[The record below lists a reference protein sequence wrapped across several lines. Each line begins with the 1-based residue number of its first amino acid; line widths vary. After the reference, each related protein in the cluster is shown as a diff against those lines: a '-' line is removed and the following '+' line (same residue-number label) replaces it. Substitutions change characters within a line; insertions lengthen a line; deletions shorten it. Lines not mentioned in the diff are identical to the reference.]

1 MKKPWN
7 IPPGSQ
13 GCTGA
18 GRMYAKYAKKRARQ
32 GQGGRLLLACVTL
45 CNVGLSL
52 ALAVLR
58 RQEVLHAVR
67 TQDGEGVQVLL
78 TAQKETKTQ
87 EEREVSP

>member
-1 MKKPWN
+1 MRVRKPWDL
-7 IPPGSQ
+7 PPGSQ

-18 GRMYAKYAKKRARQ
+18 GRMYAKKRARQ

-58 RQEVLHAVR
+58 RQEVLHAVK

>member
-1 MKKPWN
+1 MRVRKPWDL
-7 IPPGSQ
+7 PPGSQ
-13 GCTGA
+13 GCAGA
-18 GRMYAKYAKKRARQ
+18 GRMYAKKRARQ

-58 RQEVLHAVR
+58 RQEVLHAVK

>member
-1 MKKPWN
+1 MRVRKPWDL
-7 IPPGSQ
+7 PPGSQ

-18 GRMYAKYAKKRARQ
+18 GRMYAKKRARQ

-45 CNVGLSL
+45 CNVALSL

>member
-1 MKKPWN
+1 MRVRKPWDL
-7 IPPGSQ
+7 PPGSQ

-18 GRMYAKYAKKRARQ
+18 GRMYAKKQTRR

>member
-18 GRMYAKYAKKRARQ
+18 GRMYAKKRACR

-58 RQEVLHAVR
+58 RQEVLHAVK

>member
-18 GRMYAKYAKKRARQ
+18 GRMYAKKRACR

-67 TQDGEGVQVLL
+67 TQDGTGAQVRL

-87 EEREVSP
+87 DEREVSP

>member
-1 MKKPWN
+1 MRVRKPWDL
-7 IPPGSQ
+7 PPGSQ
-13 GCTGA
+13 GCA
-18 GRMYAKYAKKRARQ
+18 GVGRIYAKKRARQ

-67 TQDGEGVQVLL
+67 TRTDGCQVLL

>member
-1 MKKPWN
+1 MRVRKPWDL
-7 IPPGSQ
+7 PPGSQ

-18 GRMYAKYAKKRARQ
+18 GRMYAKKRTRQ

-67 TQDGEGVQVLL
+67 TQDGTGAQVLL
-78 TAQKETKTQ
+78 TAQKETKIQ

>member
-1 MKKPWN
+1 MRVRKPWDL
-7 IPPGSQ
+7 PPGSQ

-18 GRMYAKYAKKRARQ
+18 GRMYAKKRACR

-67 TQDGEGVQVLL
+67 TQDGTGVQVLL

-87 EEREVSP
+87 EKREVSP

>member
-18 GRMYAKYAKKRARQ
+18 GRMYAKKRACR
-32 GQGGRLLLACVTL
+32 GQGGRLLACVTL

-67 TQDGEGVQVLL
+67 TQDGTGAQVLL

>member
-1 MKKPWN
+1 MRVRKPWDL
-7 IPPGSQ
+7 PPGSQ

-18 GRMYAKYAKKRARQ
+18 GRMYAIKQARR

-67 TQDGEGVQVLL
+67 TQDGTGAQVLL

>member
-1 MKKPWN
+1 MRVRKPWDL
-7 IPPGSQ
+7 PPGSQ
-13 GCTGA
+13 GCAGA
-18 GRMYAKYAKKRARQ
+18 GRMYAKKRARR

-67 TQDGEGVQVLL
+67 TQDGECVQVLL

>member
-1 MKKPWN
+1 MRVRKPWDL
-7 IPPGSQ
+7 PPGSQ
-13 GCTGA
+13 GCAGA
-18 GRMYAKYAKKRARQ
+18 GRMYAKKRARQ

-67 TQDGEGVQVLL
+67 TQDGTGAQVLL

>member
-18 GRMYAKYAKKRARQ
+18 GRMYVKKRACR

-67 TQDGEGVQVLL
+67 TQDGTGAQVLL

>member
-18 GRMYAKYAKKRARQ
+18 GRMYAKKRACR

-52 ALAVLR
+52 ALAVYNRRETLKVLR
-58 RQEVLHAVR
+58 RQ
-67 TQDGEGVQVLL
+67 DGAMLVIS
-78 TAQKETKTQ
+78 AQKETKAGKN
-87 EEREVSP
+87 P

>member
-7 IPPGSQ
+7 IPLGSQ

-18 GRMYAKYAKKRARQ
+18 GRMYAKKRARQ

-67 TQDGEGVQVLL
+67 TQDGTGAQVLL
-78 TAQKETKTQ
+78 TAQKETKIQ

>member
-1 MKKPWN
+1 MRVRKPWDL
-7 IPPGSQ
+7 PPGSQ
-13 GCTGA
+13 GCA
-18 GRMYAKYAKKRARQ
+18 GVGRIYAKKRARQ

-52 ALAVLR
+52 A
-58 RQEVLHAVR
+58 QEVLHAVR
-67 TQDGEGVQVLL
+67 TQDGTGVQVLL

>member
-1 MKKPWN
+1 MRVRKPWDL
-7 IPPGSQ
+7 PPGSQ

-18 GRMYAKYAKKRARQ
+18 GRMYAKQQARR

-67 TQDGEGVQVLL
+67 TQDGTGAQVLL

>member
-1 MKKPWN
+1 MRVRKPWDL
-7 IPPGSQ
+7 PPGSQ

-18 GRMYAKYAKKRARQ
+18 GRMYAKKRARQ

-67 TQDGEGVQVLL
+67 TQDGEGAQVLL

>member
-7 IPPGSQ
+7 IPLGSQ
-13 GCTGA
+13 GCA
-18 GRMYAKYAKKRARQ
+18 GVGRIYAKKQARR

-45 CNVGLSL
+45 CYVGLSL

-67 TQDGEGVQVLL
+67 TQDGEGAQVLL

>member
-1 MKKPWN
+1 MRVRKPWDL
-7 IPPGSQ
+7 PPGSQ
-13 GCTGA
+13 GCA
-18 GRMYAKYAKKRARQ
+18 GVGRIYAKKRARQ

-52 ALAVLR
+52 ALAVL
-58 RQEVLHAVR
+58 
-67 TQDGEGVQVLL
+67 QDGEGVQVLL

>member
-1 MKKPWN
+1 MRVRKPWDL
-7 IPPGSQ
+7 PPGSQ
-13 GCTGA
+13 GCAGA
-18 GRMYAKYAKKRARQ
+18 GRMYAKKRARR

-67 TQDGEGVQVLL
+67 TQDGTGAQVLL

>member
-13 GCTGA
+13 GCAGA
-18 GRMYAKYAKKRARQ
+18 GRMYAKKRARQ

-58 RQEVLHAVR
+58 RQEVLHAVK
-67 TQDGEGVQVLL
+67 TQDGEGAQVLL

>member
-1 MKKPWN
+1 MRVRKPWDL
-7 IPPGSQ
+7 PPGSQ
-13 GCTGA
+13 GCTGV
-18 GRMYAKYAKKRARQ
+18 GRIYAKKRARR

-67 TQDGEGVQVLL
+67 TQDGTGAQVLL

>member
-7 IPPGSQ
+7 LPPGSQ
-13 GCTGA
+13 GCSGA
-18 GRMYAKYAKKRARQ
+18 GRLYVKKRRGR

-45 CNVGLSL
+45 CNVALSL

>member
-1 MKKPWN
+1 MRVRKPWDL
-7 IPPGSQ
+7 PPGSQ
-13 GCTGA
+13 GCA
-18 GRMYAKYAKKRARQ
+18 GVGRIYAKKQ
-32 GQGGRLLLACVTL
+32 QGGRLLLACVTL

-58 RQEVLHAVR
+58 RQEVLHAVK
-67 TQDGEGVQVLL
+67 TQDGEGAQVLL

>member
-1 MKKPWN
+1 MRVRKPWD

-13 GCTGA
+13 GCSGA
-18 GRMYAKYAKKRARQ
+18 GRQYARRRPRRGSGAK
-32 GQGGRLLLACVTL
+32 LLLAFVTL

-58 RQEVLHAVR
+58 RQEVLHAVK
-67 TQDGEGVQVLL
+67 TQDGTGAQVLL

>member
-1 MKKPWN
+1 MRVRKPWDL
-7 IPPGSQ
+7 PPGSQ

-18 GRMYAKYAKKRARQ
+18 GRMYAKKRTSR

-67 TQDGEGVQVLL
+67 TQDGTGAQVLL
-78 TAQKETKTQ
+78 TAQKETKIQ

>member
-1 MKKPWN
+1 MRVRKPWDL
-7 IPPGSQ
+7 PPGSQ
-13 GCTGA
+13 GCA
-18 GRMYAKYAKKRARQ
+18 GVGRIYAKKRARQ

-67 TQDGEGVQVLL
+67 TQDGEGAQVLL

-87 EEREVSP
+87 EKREVSP

>member
-1 MKKPWN
+1 MRVRKPWDL
-7 IPPGSQ
+7 PPGSQ

-18 GRMYAKYAKKRARQ
+18 GRMYAKKRARQ

-67 TQDGEGVQVLL
+67 TQDGTGAQVLL